1 MRSLMT
7 FAPPSTPTTKIT
19 PNANARKMKNL
30 HLLCSK
36 HHNLKTAGSWDVAL
50 HPDGHEV
57 WTSHGD
63 GHSVITEAEGPLGRE
78 TFAQRSVRKTRAL
91 AEYHQAIEERGG
103 GPSY

>member
-1 MRSLMT
+1 M
-7 FAPPSTPTTKIT
+7 FAPRGGDGGDYPLTPTRVYTNSLIS
-19 PNANARKMKNL
+19 NL

-78 TFAQRSVRKTRAL
+78 TFAQRNVRKTKAL
-91 AEYHQAIEERGG
+91 AEYHQAIKEQEG